1 VLSADNTKTVIE
13 ANLGSLNQRI
23 ETACMKVRRSVQ
35 EITLVAVTKT
45 VPTGK
50 IIAGIEAGIKIIG
63 ENRVQEAQEKHSVI
77 GNKADWH
84 LIGHLQTNKVKKA
97 LEIFS
102 MIQSVDSLHLAQEIE
117 RRKVGISKKI
127 PILIEV
133 NTSCEATKYGVQAT
147 QLNDLVKD
155 ILNLPHITLEG
166 LMTIG
171 PGLAVEDKERSRPCF
186 RILYELKQKVEA
198 EFGIKLPYLSMGMSS
213 DFEVGIEEGSN
224 MIRVGTAIFGPRV

>member
-1 VLSADNTKTVIE
+1 MSDDNVKTIIK
-13 ANLGSLNQRI
+13 ANLGVLNQRI
-23 ETACMKVRRSVQ
+23 ETACAKVGRSVQ
-35 EITLVAVTKT
+35 DITLVAVTKT
-45 VPTGK
+45 VPVDK
-50 IIAGIEAGIKIIG
+50 IIAGIEAGITIIG
-63 ENRVQEAQEKHSVI
+63 ENRVQEALEKHSVI

-117 RRKVGISKKI
+117 RRTAGTSKKM
-127 PILIEV
+127 PILVEV
-133 NTSCEATKYGVQAT
+133 NTSCEATKFGVPTA
-147 QLNDLVKD
+147 QLIDLVKD
-155 ILNLPHITLEG
+155 ILNLPHLQLSG

-171 PGLAVEDKERSRPCF
+171 PGLAIEDKEKSRPCF
-186 RILYELKQKVEA
+186 RLLYELKHKVEN

-224 MIRVGTAIFGPRV
+224 MIRVGTAIFGIRSN